1 MGLAVDN
8 LQGGCCGLAGS
19 WGFEADKY
27 GISMDCGEQALL
39 PAVRRAGPDTLV
51 VAGGFSCQTQI
62 ADAGTGR
69 HALHLAE
76 VMKRPAR
83 AFPPPAGC
91 PGRPRPG
98 GWPGC
103 GRRAAPVA
111 VLGATAAAVTRTS
124 PLRSARGRSDV
135 GG

>member
-19 WGFEADKY
+19 WGFEAGKY
-27 GISMDCGEQALL
+27 GISMDCGEHALL

-51 VAGGFSCQTQI
+51 VADGFSCQTQI

-98 GWPGC
+98 WRPSRC
-103 GRRAAPVA
+103 PPWQCWAPRPRR
-111 VLGATAAAVTRTS
+111 
-124 PLRSARGRSDV
+124 
-135 GG
+135 